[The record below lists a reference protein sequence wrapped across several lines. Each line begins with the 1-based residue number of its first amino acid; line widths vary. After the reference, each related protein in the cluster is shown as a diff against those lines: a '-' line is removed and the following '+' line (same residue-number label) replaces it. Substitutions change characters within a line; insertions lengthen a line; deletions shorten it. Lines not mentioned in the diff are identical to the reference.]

1 MAIEHFIWTA
11 HAQLRLGQRHL
22 DRLEVEQ
29 AIRERHDAREV
40 NDGRAQ
46 WLVRGETA
54 AGAVF
59 EVIHYDAHGDD
70 IESRQG
76 VLYKALEPLLR
87 LPDCRLPRRLAG
99 RTPVGS
105 APRS

>member
-1 MAIEHFIWTA
+1 MTIEHFTWTA
-11 HAQLRLGQRHL
+11 HAQLRLAQRHL

-29 AIRERHDAREV
+29 AIREGHDAREV

-59 EVIHYDAHGDD
+59 EVIYDHPHGDD
-70 IESRQG
+70 IETVRIVSVWRVDQ
-76 VLYKALEPLLR
+76 
-87 LPDCRLPRRLAG
+87 AG
-99 RTPVGS
+99 H
-105 APRS
+105 